1 MLFVNHRDNGEK
13 YDQQGSEGESLL
25 KCMTQLV
32 FFYDPVEGC
41 QQDDNHETNQ
51 ANRRQM
57 EGKTDDQNN
66 CDQRLNH

>member
-41 QQDDNHETNQ
+41 QQDDNHETN
-51 ANRRQM
+51 
-57 EGKTDDQNN
+57 
-66 CDQRLNH
+66 